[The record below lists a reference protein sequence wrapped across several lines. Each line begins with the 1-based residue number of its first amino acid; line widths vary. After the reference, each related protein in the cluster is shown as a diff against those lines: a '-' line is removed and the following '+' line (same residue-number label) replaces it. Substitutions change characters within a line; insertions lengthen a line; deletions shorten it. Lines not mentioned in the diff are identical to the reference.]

1 MATFNSDQIAAVV
14 ANGGF
19 SLGVNEAT
27 VKTAA
32 FSWTAVDGTS
42 TVLNAARLPGGS
54 SVLFVAIN
62 TSAAAGTGITFSAD
76 GTTIG
81 AAIVTTGAVVA
92 GDTGI
97 GDAGVTVAA
106 DGLVIGTIAG
116 TVASTPQVNGTVYYI
131 DSDDN

>member
-1 MATFNSDQIAAVV
+1 MATYDSDQIAAVV

-32 FSWTAVDGTS
+32 FTWTSVDGATP
-42 TVLNAARLPGGS
+42 VLNAARLPGGS

-62 TSAAAGTGITFSAD
+62 TSAAAGTGVTFSAD

-92 GDTGI
+92 DDTGI
-97 GDAGVTVAA
+97 GDAGVTVGQ
-106 DGLVIGTIAG
+106 DGLVIGTFAG
-116 TVASTPQVNGTVYYI
+116 TVASTPQINGTVYYI